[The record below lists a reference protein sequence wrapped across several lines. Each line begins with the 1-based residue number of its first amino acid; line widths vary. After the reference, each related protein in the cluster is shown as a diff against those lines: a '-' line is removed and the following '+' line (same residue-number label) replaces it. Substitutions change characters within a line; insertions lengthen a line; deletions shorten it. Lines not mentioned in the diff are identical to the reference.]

1 MRTKNYV
8 ERNGKIYARKC
19 YKDSSGKKRQIWRR
33 VETKT
38 AAKDKA
44 SKLSQ
49 ELNEFGPESFEHD
62 MSVGDYLDRWLKSVK
77 HKVSEQTAGDYEA
90 LLKRH
95 VRPLLEKRRLSKVRP
110 LDCQSVVDNL
120 NDQKLSPR
128 TVKYVHTVLSSAL
141 KQAVR
146 WKLITSNPAQFVEL
160 PKNVRREMEC
170 LSVEQAKLFLKE
182 SAKDE
187 FGLLFEFAI
196 VTGMRPEEY
205 LAMTWDDIQDGVVS
219 IQRVLIRRTGGGW
232 YFTEPK
238 TKNSRRSVPL
248 PDYLLAKL
256 KHHRAVQSAYRLKKA
271 DKYKNHNL
279 VFASRLGT
287 PFSIRNLDRRHFKPT
302 LERAKLPK
310 IRLYDLRHT
319 CATLLLAA
327 GENPKIVAERLGHA
341 KISMTL
347 EVYSH
352 VLPTMQKS
360 ATEKLTAI
368 LGN

>member
-8 ERNGKIYARKC
+8 ERNGKVYARKC
-19 YKDSSGKKRQIWRR
+19 YRDSTGKKRQIWRR

-38 AAKDKA
+38 QAKEKA
-44 SKLSQ
+44 GKLTE
-49 ELNEFGPESFEHD
+49 ELNQFGVESFEHD
-62 MSVGDYLDRWLKSVK
+62 LTLGEYLDRWLKSVK
-77 HKVSEQTAGDYEA
+77 NKVSEHTAGDYEA
-90 LLKRH
+90 VLKRH
-95 VRPLLEKRRLSKVRP
+95 VRPLLETRRLSKLRP
-110 LDCQSVVDNL
+110 LDFQSVVDNL
-120 NDQKLSPR
+120 NEQGFAPR
-128 TVKYVHTVLSSAL
+128 TVKYVHTVLSSAI

-146 WKLITSNPAQFVEL
+146 WRLLTSNPAQYVEL
-160 PKNVRREMEC
+160 PKSIRREMQC
-170 LSVEQAKLFLKE
+170 LSVEQAKAFLKE

-205 LAMTWDDIQDGVVS
+205 LALKWDDIQDGVVS
-219 IQRVLIRRTGGGW
+219 IQRVLIRRSGGGW

-248 PDYLLAKL
+248 PEYLLAKL
-256 KHHRAVQSAYRLKKA
+256 KHHRAVQSAYRLKQG

-279 VFASRLGT
+279 VFPSRSGT
-287 PFSIRNLDRRHFKPT
+287 PMSIRNLDRRHFKPI
-302 LERAKLPK
+302 LERANLPK
-310 IRLYDLRHT
+310 IRLYDCRHT

-327 GENPKIVAERLGHA
+327 GENPKIVAERLGHS

-347 EVYSH
+347 DVYSH

-360 ATEKLTAI
+360 ATEKISTL

>member
-1 MRTKNYV
+1 MNKSYV
-8 ERNGKIYARKC
+8 VKRGKVYARVT
-19 YKDSSGKKRQIWRR
+19 YRDSTGKRKQLWRA
-33 VETKT
+33 VETKS
-38 AAKDKA
+38 AAKDKVLELHD
-44 SKLSQ
+44 K
-49 ELNEFGPESFEHD
+49 LNEFGVESFEHD
-62 MSVGDYLDRWLKSVK
+62 LSLDKYLDRWLKSVK
-77 HKVSEQTAGDYEA
+77 HKVSEHTAGDYEG

-95 VRPLLEKRRLSKVRP
+95 VRPILGKRKLAKLRP
-110 LDCQSVVDNL
+110 LDFQLVVDAL
-120 NDQKLSPR
+120 TEKKLSAR
-128 TVKYVHTVLSSAL
+128 TVKYVHTVLSSAM

-146 WKLITSNPAQFVEL
+146 WKLLTSNPAQFVEL
-160 PKNVRREMEC
+160 PKNVRREMQC
-170 LSVEQAKLFLKE
+170 FSVEQAKLFLQE
-182 SAKDE
+182 AAKDE

-219 IQRVLIRRTGGGW
+219 IQRVLIRRAGGGW

-248 PDYLLAKL
+248 PEYLLAKL

-287 PFSIRNLDRRHFKPT
+287 PVSIRNLDRRHYKPM
-302 LERAKLPK
+302 LERVKLPK
-310 IRLYDLRHT
+310 LRLYDLRHT

-327 GENPKIVAERLGHA
+327 GEHPKIVSERLGHA
-341 KISMTL
+341 KIALTL
-347 EVYSH
+347 DVYSH

-360 ATEKLTAI
+360 ATEKISAI